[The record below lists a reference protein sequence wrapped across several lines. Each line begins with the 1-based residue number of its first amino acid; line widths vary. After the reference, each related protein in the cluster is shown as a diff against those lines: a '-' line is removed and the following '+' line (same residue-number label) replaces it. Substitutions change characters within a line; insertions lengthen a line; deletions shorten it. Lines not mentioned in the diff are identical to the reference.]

1 MQKNSFHFKFFFF
14 LHNNAKLFVVVLL
27 LINLNA
33 SLLNKSF
40 VFLFT
45 DPKLLNSSAFK
56 TILDENFGYIY
67 YMRL

>member
-1 MQKNSFHFKFFFF
+1 MQNC
-14 LHNNAKLFVVVLL
+14 LL
-27 LINLNA
+27 LCYFWSNLNA